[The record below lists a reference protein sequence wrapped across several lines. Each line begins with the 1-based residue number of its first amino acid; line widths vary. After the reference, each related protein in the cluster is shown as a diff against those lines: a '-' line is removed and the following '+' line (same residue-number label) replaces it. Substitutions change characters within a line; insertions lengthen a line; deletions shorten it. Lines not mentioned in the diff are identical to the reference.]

1 MARRKGVL
9 ATAAVF
15 AVVASL
21 SAQAQ
26 LSTVEL
32 MRTATYVFQGTV
44 KKGAAPGGLAVAR
57 IDDIYW
63 GADTAGGAP
72 GEQVRILVRG
82 AVKEGESAV
91 WFADVTAWRDLL
103 ELREIDR
110 RPAQS
115 RDAVVRDVTNAA
127 AAVADERVAAHLAEA
142 DAVIEGEVVSAKGSN
157 DERRSVRSEHDP
169 LWAPA
174 EIAVTRVLKGQ
185 TGKRVTAL
193 YPTSEDIAW
202 MHAPKL
208 AAGQKG
214 VFVLHRTAPRALPEA
229 AAAVFYLV
237 TYQDFYPPAEAA
249 RIRKLATRTGQ
260 GVKP

>member
-26 LSTVEL
+26 VSTVEL
-32 MRTATYVFQGTV
+32 MRTATYVFQGTIT
-44 KKGAAPGGLAVAR
+44 KGADPGGPAVAR
-57 IDDIYW
+57 IDEIYW
-63 GADTAGGAP
+63 GADSGGGAP
-72 GEQVRILVRG
+72 GEKVRIFVRG
-82 AVKEGESAV
+82 AVKEGESHV

-115 RDAVVRDVTNAA
+115 RDAVVRDVRSAA

-142 DAVIEGEVVSAKGSN
+142 DAVIEGEVVSARGTN

-174 EIAVTRVLKGQ
+174 EIAVTRVLRGDV
-185 TGKRVTAL
+185 GKRVTVL
-193 YPTSEDIAW
+193 YPTSDDIAW
-202 MHAPKL
+202 THAPKL
-208 AAGQKG
+208 TVGQKG
-214 VFVLHRTAPRALPEA
+214 VFVLHRTAPRALPQA

-237 TYQDFYPPAEAA
+237 TYQDFYPPAEVP
-249 RIRKLATRTGQ
+249 RIRKLVTRSGQ
-260 GVKP
+260 EVKP